1 MFILITWQK
10 INIYFTYKIFNNYY
24 KITTKQTY
32 LKSHIII
39 SKYYNNCL
47 NISNQTNY
55 FNIITSVWGPKEI
68 QNN

>member
-24 KITTKQTY
+24 KISTKQTY

-39 SKYYNNCL
+39 F
-47 NISNQTNY
+47 NQTNY